1 MRTGLI
7 SKISTHLIKIACEVA
22 TKKRDRLIING
33 NNYKTIDGTTVRD
46 YIHVSDLAEIHF
58 IVLKYLVKKKIGNI

>member
-22 TKKRDRLIING
+22 TKKE
-33 NNYKTIDGTTVRD
+33 IDL
-46 YIHVSDLAEIHF
+46 S
-58 IVLKYLVKKKIGNI
+58 

>member
-1 MRTGLI
+1 MLQVLSKKMRTGLI

-33 NNYKTIDGTTVRD
+33 NNYKTMTNSKRLYTRKRFG
-46 YIHVSDLAEIHF
+46 
-58 IVLKYLVKKKIGNI
+58 